1 MSTSTLWSA
10 RTTTTHILYAGDTC
24 AWASNRGVAKT
35 VIALCRT
42 RGWVAIESDDGTE
55 VMLFSYTPENG
66 YRSEARV
73 YEVPNR
79 ID

>member
-24 AWASNRGVAKT
+24 AWASNRDVAKT

-55 VMLFSYTPENG
+55 AMLFSYSHHWG
-66 YRSEARV
+66 YVQQAIV
-73 YEVPNR
+73 YAVPNR